1 MKMFWHLMN
10 KVMHAALNL
19 LARREYSQKEL
30 KQRLISRFP
39 LADVEEVLAQCIRQ
53 CLLSDERFVESR
65 IRHRVQQGYG
75 PNWILQELQQ
85 YGIDTEL
92 VENYLPQDE
101 GYWTEQALR
110 VIQKKWGGQA
120 SPIPKIQ
127 RYMFQKGYCTS
138 HIRQALNMMNT
149 REI

>member
-1 MKMFWHLMN
+1 
-10 KVMHAALNL
+10 MHAALNL

-30 KQRLISRFP
+30 KQRLMSRFP
-39 LADVEEVLAQCIRQ
+39 LADVEEVIAQCIKQR
-53 CLLSDERFVESR
+53 LLSDERFVESR

-92 VENYLPQDE
+92 IENYLPQDE
-101 GYWTEQALR
+101 DYWIEQALR
-110 VIQKKWGGQA
+110 VIQKKWGGQENL
-120 SPIPKIQ
+120 IPKIQ
-127 RYMFQKGYCTS
+127 RYMFQKGYRTS
-138 HIRQALNMMNT
+138 HIRQALNMMKT